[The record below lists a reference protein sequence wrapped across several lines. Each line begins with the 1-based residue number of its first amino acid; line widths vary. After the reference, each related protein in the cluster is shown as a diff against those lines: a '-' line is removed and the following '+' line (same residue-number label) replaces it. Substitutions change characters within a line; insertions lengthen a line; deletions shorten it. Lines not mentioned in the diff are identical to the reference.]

1 MESIIR
7 NLNYKWNNNRWG
19 EFRKK
24 GWYTR
29 EHWNNYAELVNGEK
43 GVLQSIKRG
52 VYAWCDFDHL
62 SPTMKFVANLPIICQ
77 VIRFKIPKEYICM
90 YVCMYHF
97 WILLGNHVTRHFLWT
112 WKEERGR
119 IRSNNNNGND
129 WGDTDRDE
137 GDEIEIEKI
146 NLVKICGSFQPC
158 STRFLSLFAR
168 EKFFIRCLT

>member
-1 MESIIR
+1 MVSIIR

-168 EKFFIRCLT
+168 